1 MQALR
6 HRWGH
11 RLGHEARLV
20 LVAVQFLTRVPVRI
34 PLREGR
40 FDPAWLHACARHF
53 PLVGA
58 GVGLFG
64 AAVLWGAALLWPAH
78 PAIAVLLS
86 MAATVWLTGGFHEDG
101 LADTC
106 DGLGGAVSR
115 ERALEIM
122 KDSRLGSYGALGL
135 VLTLALKAAALVG
148 LMAAAGPLATG
159 VALVLA
165 HGLSRAATVVL
176 LVALRYGGDLE
187 HAKAKPLAQQVGV
200 ASLAVA
206 LGWALLLAVG
216 AAGLGWPPLRVAAV
230 AAAMAGVAAVCA
242 RWLHRRLGG
251 YTGDGL
257 GATQQWT
264 ELAGYLA
271 LAAAAPAAWA

>member
-1 MQALR
+1 MQ
-6 HRWGH
+6 
-11 RLGHEARLV
+11 RLV
-20 LVAVQFLTRVPVRI
+20 HEWRLLMVALQFLTRVPVRV
-34 PLREGR
+34 PLQQGR
-40 FDPAWLHACARHF
+40 FDPAWLHASARHF
-53 PLVGA
+53 PLA
-58 GVGLFG
+58 G
-64 AAVLWGAALLWPAH
+64 AAVGGFGALVLCGAAALWPAP

-106 DGLGGAVSR
+106 DGLGGAVGR

-135 VLTLALKAAALVG
+135 LLTLALKAAVLCAL
-148 LMAAAGPLATG
+148 LAAVGPLATA
-159 VALVLA
+159 VAMVLA

-176 LVALRYGGDLE
+176 LVVLPYGGDPA
-187 HAKAKPLAQQVGV
+187 HAKAKPLAQQVG
-200 ASLAVA
+200 AGSLAVA
-206 LGWALLLAVG
+206 LGWALLLAAGAV
-216 AAGLGWPPLRVAAV
+216 AAGWPVARVAAV
-230 AAAMAGVAAVCA
+230 VAAMGLVATVCA
-242 RWLHRRLGG
+242 RWLRRRLGG

-271 LAAAAPAAWA
+271 LAAAWPLVPA